1 MSLGYRYAL
10 DGTCCEVF
18 NGLSRRQRDRLL
30 ASFRRLADA
39 PFTAG
44 DYRETDQRGLPL
56 EVGLVEDDFLVTW
69 HVDHAAKEVRVIGL
83 ELV

>member
-1 MSLGYRYAL
+1 
-10 DGTCCEVF
+10 
-18 NGLSRRQRDRLL
+18 
-30 ASFRRLADA
+30 
-39 PFTAG
+39 
-44 DYRETDQRGLPL
+44 L